1 MPDIATPAF
10 TGAVKAGRHFTP
22 EYSRDLL
29 VRQYQPRTDG
39 RIRRLDGP
47 RFAPTARGMLR
58 DLGHAARAGRLTG
71 WEAEFIVSIQRQAA
85 RPRWRPSP
93 RQDAV
98 IRRLAAALAEA
109 EVAIIDDDDTV
120 DARRRVRRPGPEF
133 VGLTARG

>member
-47 RFAPTARGMLR
+47 PISPRVRGKLR
-58 DLGHAARAGRLTG
+58 TLSAAARAGRLTG

-120 DARRRVRRPGPEF
+120 DARRRVRLPSPEF
-133 VGLTARG
+133 VRLTARE